1 MSEPTNSVL
10 STRVDQ
16 AAKIMKV
23 DPKIVWERLAILGI
37 DKDDESLILLESDMT
52 QEGDARR
59 VFVELHSVERV
70 GDANPIGVPIVRF
83 KAGWAILKGK
93 CKDVQGETGYGY
105 SNEGLNP
112 NLKSILDAMKTP
124 AQMSDSELL
133 KQYTPTASSN
143 IIDELKQRSN
153 DRAFIVFD
161 ETKGNDA
168 VDVETSLKLLRIA
181 RRQETPATYKVG
193 TKLCRVHR
201 LGEFPMV
208 FVEECPIHA
217 DVLLVEDYC
226 EKCMESF
233 EGISYDDRVLIRVAK
248 NIGAIDVSNLA
259 KIHELLENVKAKGSD
274 FLMGI
279 PAVQMTYD
287 ELKSEGRLPNLR
299 RKFSASR
306 SGKSDPFFQKF

>member
-1 MSEPTNSVL
+1 MSNPTL

-16 AAKIMKV
+16 SAKIMKV
-23 DPKIVWERLAILGI
+23 DPKVVWEKLAILGI
-37 DKDDESLILLESDMT
+37 DNDDESLTLLDSEMT

-59 VFVELHSVERV
+59 VFVET
-70 GDANPIGVPIVRF
+70 APIIPIVRF
-83 KAGWAILKGK
+83 KAGWAIMKGK
-93 CKDVQGETGYGY
+93 ADAKPTSLTAADYNANG
-105 SNEGLNP
+105 SD
-112 NLKSILDAMKTP
+112 LKQILDAMKTP
-124 AQMSDSELL
+124 AQMSDGELL
-133 KQYTPTASSN
+133 KQYSPTASSN

-161 ETKGNDA
+161 EAKGNDT

-193 TKLCRVHR
+193 AKLCRVHR

-208 FVEECPIHA
+208 FVEECPIHP

-226 EKCMESF
+226 EKCLESF

-248 NIGAIDVSNLA
+248 NINAIDVSNLA
-259 KIHELLENVKAKGSD
+259 KIHELLENVKSNGSEY
-274 FLMGI
+274 LLSI
-279 PAVQMTYD
+279 PVVQLTYS
-287 ELKSEGRLPNLR
+287 ELKAEGRLPNLR

-306 SGKSDPFFQKF
+306 NGKADPFFQKF